1 MQWVYGLHVG
11 LPGQK
16 HPGTQDQRLYRAYLV
31 PFEDRGGHRGTIHR
45 VGVYCGDNRALEEQR
60 DGA

>member
-1 MQWVYGLHVG
+1 MQWVYGMHLG

-16 HPGTQDQRLYRAYLV
+16 YPGTQDQRLYEAYLV
-31 PFEDRGGHRGTIHR
+31 PFEAGGGHRGTIHR
-45 VGVYCGDNRALEEQR
+45 VGLYRGDNRALEEQR